1 MFYHTAGDSLYT
13 RTKIYRPR
21 PFCRQ
26 IQALQLLNQFSRNGP
41 GIGRLARKVLYSS
54 VKIKTTDNI
63 PWRSKIELE
72 LSSDFFK
79 KNRGGGGRDSGS
91 EFAKYPGGS

>member
-1 MFYHTAGDSLYT
+1 MFYHTAGDSLYK
-13 RTKIYRPR
+13 RTKIYRPC
-21 PFCRQ
+21 PLCRQ
-26 IQALQLLNQFSRNGP
+26 IQALQLLKQFSRNGP
-41 GIGRLARKVLYSS
+41 GMGRLARKVLYSS
-54 VKIKTTDNI
+54 VKIRTTDNI

-79 KNRGGGGRDSGS
+79 KIGGGGGGDTGS